1 MSGST
6 GSRCAIY
13 ERIDALDEART
24 VADLLRRLKPILNEL
39 AYYAVTGE
47 AAVME
52 TREEWHSQYTDA
64 LYGETSSDHKAGRAA
79 AAGRAGPAARGDGT
93 RSERSERSERAPL
106 PPPTNRPRPE
116 DLPASL
122 RAIMNGS
129 HSSFG

>member
-1 MSGST
+1 MSGGT
-6 GSRCAIY
+6 GNRCAIY
-13 ERIDALDEART
+13 DRIDALDEVRT

-79 AAGRAGPAARGDGT
+79 GAGRAGPAPRADGGRG
-93 RSERSERSERAPL
+93 ERAPP
-106 PPPTNRPRPE
+106 PPPTNRPRPG

>member
-1 MSGST
+1 MSGGT

-13 ERIDALDEART
+13 DRIDTLDEART
-24 VADLLRRLKPILNEL
+24 VAELLRRLKPILNEL

-64 LYGETSSDHKAGRAA
+64 LYGETSSDYKAGRAT
-79 AAGRAGPAARGDGT
+79 AGRAGPAPRADGG
-93 RSERSERSERAPL
+93 RSERSQA
-106 PPPTNRPRPE
+106 PPPANRPRPG

-129 HSSFG
+129 HASLG